1 MLRWY
6 ETPKTCFNAPY
17 GGDHNI
23 KHSTLEGSI
32 GHGNSMQMLVVLFGD
47 VKNVAANMRYRGKM
61 QQLHALLLNLYGQRQ
76 SIKN

>member
-47 VKNVAANMRYRGKM
+47 VKNVKCCDQYEISWEDAAVGCM
-61 QQLHALLLNLYGQRQ
+61 HCC
-76 SIKN
+76 